1 MLTSWILQ
9 SWILILKVFYF
20 KIWYIRILFG
30 KLEFAKN
37 YDRLIAQGVLMYF
50 FIFLSLYAKNIIIQ
64 QFQPCH
70 EGKVSISLGEESEIF
85 TLGSWNFD
93 IFLRE
98 EHWTDI
104 RVKINVGIFT
114 RGRIKVVTPLGL
126 ATWAKIKS
134 MRNFSEKLRSCLQ
147 IRIES
152 FTWYRFLFFIS
163 EL

>member
-98 EHWTDI
+98 EHWT
-104 RVKINVGIFT
+104 RVAQI
-114 RGRIKVVTPLGL
+114 GRLFWL
-126 ATWAKIKS
+126 
-134 MRNFSEKLRSCLQ
+134 KLRQVSRWRCKV
-147 IRIES
+147 S
-152 FTWYRFLFFIS
+152 TIS
-163 EL
+163 ELILNFFYQ